1 MDRASCAFGC
11 CHVVLG
17 DRLQLPDQLE
27 SKLGWVLVLA
37 LDTDTGVFEDTV
49 LPPAAAGCR

>member
-1 MDRASCAFGC
+1 
-11 CHVVLG
+11 VLG